1 MAKVKRNP
9 PQATRSRIKRAGKD
23 AKPRAASPAPRQAAW
38 LPGARGRLGRALRWA
53 GLALLLVVFLPA
65 PLLLVGR
72 FVPTWYTPLMILRLA
87 EGEGLNRQWAP
98 LEELPVPLR
107 SMALASEDQ
116 LFCSHGGF
124 DWKALERQLQRVQ
137 AGESARGAS
146 TISQQTAKNLF
157 LWDGRSWLRKGLEAW
172 YTLQLELIWPKRRII
187 EVYLNIA
194 EMGPG
199 VYGAAAAA
207 RHWFGK
213 DLAAMSRLELARI
226 IAILPAP
233 RAWRAEPASANLQA
247 RARQIDARARA
258 LGELDACVR

>member
-9 PQATRSRIKRAGKD
+9 QQAVRSRTKRTGKD
-23 AKPRAASPAPRQAAW
+23 PRPRPALPTPQQSAW
-38 LPGARGRLGRALRWA
+38 LPGALGQFLKALRWA
-53 GLALLLVVFLPA
+53 GLALLLLVFLPA

-72 FVPTWYTPLMILRLA
+72 FVPTWYTPLMFLRLA
-87 EGEGLNRQWAP
+87 EGEGLQRQWTP
-98 LEELPVPLR
+98 LEKLPVPLR

-137 AGESARGAS
+137 AGETARGAS

-157 LWDGRSWLRKGLEAW
+157 LWDGRSWLRKGLETW
-172 YTLQLELIWPKRRII
+172 YTLQLEVIWPKRRII

-207 RHWFGK
+207 RYWFGK
-213 DLAAMSRLELARI
+213 DLAAMSRLELARL